1 MARVQRPNVIERR
14 MSRLL
19 RKPPTVKAAAGVIVT
34 ATVGVV
40 VLGAIVMRLIDDEEF
55 RASG

>member
-1 MARVQRPNVIERR
+1 MARVQRPNVFERR

-19 RKPPTVKAAAGVIVT
+19 RKPPSVQAAAGVIVT

-40 VLGAIVMRLIDDEEF
+40 VIGGIVMRA
-55 RASG
+55 R